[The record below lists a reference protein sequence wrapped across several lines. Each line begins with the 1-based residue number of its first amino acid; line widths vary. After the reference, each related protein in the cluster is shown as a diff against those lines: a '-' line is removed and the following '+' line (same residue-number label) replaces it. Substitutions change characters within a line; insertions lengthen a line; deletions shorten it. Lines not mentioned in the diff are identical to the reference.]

1 MTERLIV
8 EDDEAYALAREL
20 AHRSG
25 TTVDEAVI
33 SSLRASLGTAA
44 PEPAEPPPLV
54 PVRIPSLDEM
64 TLEQRD
70 IYEHLRILAEEAAAY
85 MGPGATSDHR
95 DMYDEFGLPK

>member
-1 MTERLIV
+1 MERLIV
-8 EDDEAYALAREL
+8 EDDEACALAREL

-44 PEPAEPPPLV
+44 PEPAQPPPPV
-54 PVRIPSLDEM
+54 PLRIP
-64 TLEQRD
+64 TLEELTPEQRE
-70 IYEHLRILAEEAAAY
+70 IYDHLRAVAEEAAPY
-85 MGPGATSDHR
+85 VRPGATSDHR